1 MMADTKSDTELR
13 APITGEED
21 DPRPD
26 IQQAVE
32 SRADEAD
39 RAGGGDTSSP
49 LEPTGIPDGVSG
61 TAGEVKNQDRTQ
73 Q

>member
-1 MMADTKSDTELR
+1 MGDINRDPALDRNPE
-13 APITGEED
+13 
-21 DPRPD
+21 DPRSD

-32 SRADEAD
+32 SRADEAEAAD
-39 RAGGGDTSSP
+39 GGGATSA
-49 LEPTGIPDGVSG
+49 LDPTGVPDGVSG

>member
-1 MMADTKSDTELR
+1 MGDINRDPELDRADK
-13 APITGEED
+13 

-26 IQQAVE
+26 IEQAIQ
-32 SRADEAD
+32 SRSDEAD
-39 RAGGGDTSSP
+39 AVEGGDDTSP
-49 LEPTGIPDGVSG
+49 LEPTGVPDGVSG